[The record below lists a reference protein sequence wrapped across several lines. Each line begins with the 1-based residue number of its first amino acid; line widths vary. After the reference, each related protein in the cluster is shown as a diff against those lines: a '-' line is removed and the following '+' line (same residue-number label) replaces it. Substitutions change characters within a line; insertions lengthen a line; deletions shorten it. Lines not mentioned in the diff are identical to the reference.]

1 MSSSKGRL
9 EQFPDAV
16 AVVGVIHPE
25 RLRVE
30 EDVQASLEAETGLRW
45 RIHGSRGGA
54 TPDSPERSGSVEDLA
69 DQLRALPLEME
80 GADLVA
86 AAAEIVRYAVEKAVA
101 PIRQRQRI
109 SERIAGII
117 AETDKES
124 DRLAALQ
131 IGCLVLFNALAF
143 QDRLADVNPAV
154 LTVRESWR
162 EGLPGIRRDWQAICD
177 DEVKP
182 HRRNTMKVG
191 FIGLGTMGASMAY
204 NCLQGGNE
212 MVVHDI
218 RREAATRHLEAGA
231 DWADSPREVA
241 EASEIVFTSLP
252 GPTEVEAV
260 GLGED
265 GILEGMS
272 EGKVYFDLS
281 TSTPTLIRHIHE
293 EAAARGIHVLDAP
306 VSGGPRGAASRNLA
320 IWVGGDQEV
329 FDRCKP
335 VLDSIGDK
343 AYYVGPIGCGAI
355 AKLVHNCTGY
365 IVQAA
370 LAEVFTMG
378 VKAGVE
384 PLALWQAVRKGAQ
397 GRRGTFEGL
406 AEHLLPGKFDPPDFA
421 LRLARKDVDLAVG
434 VGREYDVPMRLAQ
447 LTLQEMTEAL
457 NRGWGHRDSRVAM
470 LLQEERAG
478 VEVRVDEALLQ
489 AVLEEERSAG
499 A

>member
-1 MSSSKGRL
+1 
-9 EQFPDAV
+9 
-16 AVVGVIHPE
+16 
-25 RLRVE
+25 
-30 EDVQASLEAETGLRW
+30 
-45 RIHGSRGGA
+45 
-54 TPDSPERSGSVEDLA
+54 
-69 DQLRALPLEME
+69 
-80 GADLVA
+80 
-86 AAAEIVRYAVEKAVA
+86 
-101 PIRQRQRI
+101 
-109 SERIAGII
+109 
-117 AETDKES
+117 
-124 DRLAALQ
+124 
-131 IGCLVLFNALAF
+131 
-143 QDRLADVNPAV
+143 
-154 LTVRESWR
+154 
-162 EGLPGIRRDWQAICD
+162 
-177 DEVKP
+177 
-182 HRRNTMKVG
+182 MKVG

-218 RREAATRHLEAGA
+218 RREAATQHLEAGA
-231 DWADSPREVA
+231 VWADSPREVA
-241 EASEIVFTSLP
+241 ESSEIVFTSLP

-260 GLGED
+260 GLGDD
-265 GILEGMS
+265 GILEGMI

-281 TSTPTLIRHIHE
+281 TSTPTLIRRIHE

-320 IWVGGDQEV
+320 IWVGGDKEV

-470 LLQEERAG
+470 LLQEERSG
-478 VEVRVDEALLQ
+478 VEVRVDEALLN
-489 AVLEEERSAG
+489 ALLEEERQAG
-499 A
+499 